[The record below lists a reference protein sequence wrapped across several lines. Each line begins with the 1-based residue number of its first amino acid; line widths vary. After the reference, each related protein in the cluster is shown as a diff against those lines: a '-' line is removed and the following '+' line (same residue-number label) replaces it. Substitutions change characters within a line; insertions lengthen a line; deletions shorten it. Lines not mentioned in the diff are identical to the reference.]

1 MSLEGLQFVNTDNN
15 YNPIDLSKSFLTKKT
30 LPNQVS
36 IQEGFNVE
44 LYEVNKN
51 LAFIKNFGN
60 VAAFK
65 DDTSAL
71 LIDTGMGVSSVQ
83 VVSKLKEWGIENV
96 EFIIYTHGHVDHVT
110 GTDYIINAFENGN
123 TEVIGHKN
131 IVNRFDRYKKTIGY
145 NGIINQRQF
154 GLPSPVFPNE
164 FTYPDTTYDD
174 SYELE
179 FNNSTLKLFHGK
191 GETDDATY
199 IYSEKDSAL
208 FTGDF
213 FIWSLPNAGN
223 PSKSQRYVGSW
234 GEVLKKMSELNPEY
248 LFPGHGPLIKGKKEI
263 TKVLLDTSNC
273 MLWIEDNVLSLMNS
287 GHSLREIHSKLSLPP
302 EFQQPYL
309 VSVYDDFKFLINS
322 VWRQYGGWYSGTP
335 SELKPPALDEIG
347 KTYIDMAGGE
357 DNLLEF
363 LNSLVSSE
371 KYREA
376 SVIVDAVYTVNK
388 ELFSE
393 IKNEIYLKLSEQE
406 TSLMAKGIYK
416 FDLDS

>member
-1 MSLEGLQFVNTDNN
+1 
-15 YNPIDLSKSFLTKKT
+15 
-30 LPNQVS
+30 
-36 IQEGFNVE
+36 
-44 LYEVNKN
+44 
-51 LAFIKNFGN
+51 
-60 VAAFK
+60 
-65 DDTSAL
+65 
-71 LIDTGMGVSSVQ
+71 
-83 VVSKLKEWGIENV
+83 
-96 EFIIYTHGHVDHVT
+96 
-110 GTDYIINAFENGN
+110 
-123 TEVIGHKN
+123 
-131 IVNRFDRYKKTIGY
+131 
-145 NGIINQRQF
+145 
-154 GLPSPVFPNE
+154 
-164 FTYPDTTYDD
+164 
-174 SYELE
+174 
-179 FNNSTLKLFHGK
+179 
-191 GETDDATY
+191 
-199 IYSEKDSAL
+199 
-208 FTGDF
+208 
-213 FIWSLPNAGN
+213 
-223 PSKSQRYVGSW
+223 
-234 GEVLKKMSELNPEY
+234 MSELNSEY

-287 GHSLREIHSKLSLPP
+287 GHSLREIHSKLTLPH

>member
-1 MSLEGLQFVNTDNN
+1 MPKGGARKGAGRPRGQGKYGEATKAIRVPESKVKYISEIVSKGLYEIPLYGDRVAAGFPSPADDYLEDK
-15 YNPIDLSKSFLTKKT
+15 IDLNQYLVKHPASTFL
-30 LPNQVS
+30 VRAS
-36 IQEGFNVE
+36 
-44 LYEVNKN
+44 
-51 LAFIKNFGN
+51 GN
-60 VAAFK
+60 
-65 DDTSAL
+65 S
-71 LIDTGMGVSSVQ
+71 M
-83 VVSKLKEWGIENV
+83 
-96 EFIIYTHGHVDHVT
+96 
-110 GTDYIINAFENGN
+110 INA
-123 TEVIGHKN
+123 VI
-131 IVNRFDRYKKTIGY
+131 
-145 NGIINQRQF
+145 
-154 GLPSPVFPNE
+154 
-164 FTYPDTTYDD
+164 
-174 SYELE
+174 
-179 FNNSTLKLFHGK
+179 KLFHGK

-199 IYSEKDSAL
+199 IYSEKDNAL

-335 SELKPPALDEIG
+335 SELIPPALDEIG

-376 SVIVDAVYTVNK
+376 SVIVDAVYTINK
-388 ELFSE
+388 DLFSE
-393 IKNEIYLKLSEQE
+393 IKNEIYLNLSEQE